1 MGLVTGAFMQA
12 KLFSPEM
19 DIDDFILLMDTNKS
33 KRTSN
38 QHIQKFFSY
47 AYAK

>member
-19 DIDDFILLMDTNKS
+19 DIDDFILLMDTNKR

-38 QHIQKFFSY
+38 QNTNRFFQY